1 MEYVVEELSSNK
13 RIVKN
18 TIFLYIRMIAVLVV
32 SLYTSRLILEIL
44 GVEDY
49 GVFNVVSGIVTI
61 FAIINGALSS
71 GSSRFITY
79 ALGQGDEL
87 NLRKTFSASF
97 AIHSAMAVIVF
108 LLAET
113 IGLWYV
119 NNVLV
124 VPEGRLVAANW
135 LYQFSII
142 SCMLSLTQVPYGAAI
157 VAHERMNI
165 YAWVGL
171 VEALFK
177 LIVVWLLMLTDNVDK
192 LIMNGAL
199 LMAWSVGNQLYYRYY
214 CLRHFKESHLMI
226 VRENSYYK
234 SMLSFSLWD
243 VMGSFCVTGY
253 AQGINLIINLFFG
266 VAINAARGIAMQV
279 ESAVARFT
287 DNFMTAVNPQ
297 IVKLYA
303 AGSYEKMFS
312 LVNSSSK
319 YSFIL
324 FFMLHLPVFLK
335 ADYLLHIWLKEVPEY
350 TTILLQCMIVSR
362 LVRAAARP
370 AIQAVHATGNIKY
383 LNIYAGGASIILN
396 LPLTWA
402 LYSFGYPPQACYYVS
417 FAVNILCNYLE
428 LYVLRKQIPAFSIG
442 KYTKEVF
449 GTGLLVC
456 ALSAIFVVVVDVLT
470 SGMGF
475 LALILVSLMSLIS
488 CCTFTF
494 YIAADSATRA
504 KMIEFVKSKI

>member
-1 MEYVVEELSSNK
+1 
-13 RIVKN
+13 
-18 TIFLYIRMIAVLVV
+18 MIAVLVV
-32 SLYTSRLILEIL
+32 SLYTYRLILDIL
-44 GVEDY
+44 GIEDY
-49 GVFNVVSGIVTI
+49 GVYNVVGGIVTI
-61 FAIINGALSS
+61 FAIVNGALSS

-97 AIHSAMAVIVF
+97 TIHSAMAVIVF
-108 LLAET
+108 ILAET

-119 NNVLV
+119 NNILV
-124 VPEGRLVAANW
+124 VPDGRLAAANW

-157 VAHERMNI
+157 VAHERMNV

-171 VEALFK
+171 AEALFK
-177 LIVVWLLMLTDNVDK
+177 LLIVWLLMFTDNVDK

-199 LMAWSVGNQLYYRYY
+199 LMVWSVGNQLYYRYY
-214 CLRHFKESHLMI
+214 CLRHFQESHLMI
-226 VRENSYYK
+226 VRERSYYK
-234 SMLSFSLWD
+234 SMLSFSFWD
-243 VMGSFCVTGY
+243 VMGSLCVTGY

-266 VAINAARGIAMQV
+266 VAINAARGVAIQV
-279 ESAVARFT
+279 ENAVARFT

-303 AGSYEKMFS
+303 AGAYDKMFS
-312 LVNSSSK
+312 LVNASSK

-324 FFMLHLPVFLK
+324 FFMLNLPIFLK
-335 ADYLLHIWLKEVPEY
+335 ADYLLNIWLKEVPEY

-383 LNIYAGGASIILN
+383 LNIYAGGASIVLN
-396 LPLTWA
+396 LPLTWV
-402 LYSFGYPPQACYYVS
+402 LYSLGYPPQACYYVS
-417 FAVNILCNYLE
+417 FAVGILCNYLE
-428 LYVLRKQIPAFSIG
+428 LYVLRKQIPAFSIL

-449 GTGLLVC
+449 GIGLLVC
-456 ALSAIFVVVVDVLT
+456 ALSTIVVVVVDYFTL
-470 SGMGF
+470 GMGF
-475 LALILVSLMSLIS
+475 IALVLVSLASLLS
-488 CCTFTF
+488 CCILTF
-494 YIAADSATRA
+494 YIAADSVTRA
-504 KMIEFVKSKI
+504 KIIEYIKSKIK